1 MSFLNFQWL
10 EASTEVYKVI
20 KCTIYS
26 PGLFFVLFTSGRS
39 VDDVLVRLAFIEQ
52 IIKDANSKYISLVS
66 NIHRNFGNREWVWSI
81 CPEQFQNRYLRQQ
94 LRRKVFY
101 SYYWI
106 KLFLIQYLRKQ
117 HIHWKIWHWVGFCES
132 DVFILVLYY
141 WNKNLE
147 CYLGSKFITK

>member
-1 MSFLNFQWL
+1 M

-66 NIHRNFGNREWVWSI
+66 NIHRNFGNRE
-81 CPEQFQNRYLRQQ
+81 
-94 LRRKVFY
+94 
-101 SYYWI
+101 
-106 KLFLIQYLRKQ
+106 
-117 HIHWKIWHWVGFCES
+117 
-132 DVFILVLYY
+132 
-141 WNKNLE
+141 
-147 CYLGSKFITK
+147 